1 MKNATFW
8 RHVTVP
14 KAFLTVGVPTAILII
29 GSTATA
35 AAQSTTGLLGDLGG
49 VRPALAANGA
59 TLQISDSEN
68 LLGNVA
74 GGVKT
79 GATLEGAT
87 TADLQIDMGKAFNLP
102 GGTFNITALQIH
114 GRSLSP
120 YYLDNLQA
128 ANGNE
133 AADGTRL
140 WELWYDQS
148 FDHGAADV
156 KIGQQSIDNEFIT
169 SSNSGVFV
177 NTMAG
182 WPLLPS
188 VDLYAGGPA
197 YPLASLGLRLR
208 VKPAD
213 NQTILA
219 GVFDD
224 NPPGQSFDDD
234 PQSADANGA
243 RFNLNTGALFIAE
256 YQYVTNQPAPGQMVP
271 AGGAAAPGLSGT
283 YKIGF
288 WYDTA
293 AYPDQAF
300 GTDGQSLASPISNGN
315 PLMHHGN
322 YSLYGVMDQA
332 IWQPASGQTVNV
344 FARVMGT
351 PVADAN
357 LITFSL
363 NGGLTVM
370 APFAARPNDTAGID
384 FGLGK
389 VSDRAATLDRATALY
404 TGAPYPV
411 RGTEELFELTYQAQ
425 ATPWLIVQPDLQYI
439 VHPGAGLLNPDS
451 TGTLKNELV
460 VGVRTTT
467 TF

>member
-1 MKNATFW
+1 
-8 RHVTVP
+8 
-14 KAFLTVGVPTAILII
+14 
-29 GSTATA
+29 
-35 AAQSTTGLLGDLGG
+35 
-49 VRPALAANGA
+49 
-59 TLQISDSEN
+59 
-68 LLGNVA
+68 
-74 GGVKT
+74 
-79 GATLEGAT
+79 
-87 TADLQIDMGKAFNLP
+87 
-102 GGTFNITALQIH
+102 
-114 GRSLSP
+114 
-120 YYLDNLQA
+120 
-128 ANGNE
+128 
-133 AADGTRL
+133 
-140 WELWYDQS
+140 
-148 FDHGAADV
+148 V